1 MTDDGRGG
9 DVVGSVAECR
19 RYPVKS
25 MQGLVVDRLEVGA
38 DAVAGDRAR
47 GVVTR
52 DGVLLSAKQ
61 RRELLSAAADDD
73 GIELPDGRRLA
84 YGDEAVADALS
95 EWLGAE
101 VELAEPGDDHSVSY
115 RMTFDP
121 PDDTAELYDIPTPVG
136 TFLDLAPLHL
146 LTTATLDGVRRARPD
161 LDWDVRRFRPNLV
174 LDVEGEPFVED
185 GWSGR
190 HLSLGDGLVLSIDQP
205 TVRCAMPLRAQP
217 GLEREAGLYAALVEL
232 NGEHPNHLGVYGAVV
247 EPGPVRFGDEVRL
260 LP

>member
-1 MTDDGRGG
+1 MTDDGRDG
-9 DVVGSVAECR
+9 DRVGSVAECR

-61 RRELLSAAADDD
+61 RRELLLAAADDD
-73 GIELPDGRRLA
+73 GIELPNGRRFS
-84 YGDEAVADALS
+84 YGDSTMAGALS

-101 VELAEPGDDHSVSY
+101 VELAQPRDDHSMAY

-121 PDDTAELYDIPTPVG
+121 PDDTAELYDIPTPGG

-161 LDWDVRRFRPNLV
+161 LDWDVRRFRPNFV

-190 HLSLGDGLVLSIDQP
+190 HLAVGETLVLRIDQP
-205 TVRCAMPLRAQP
+205 TVRCAMPLRRQP
-217 GLEREAGLYAALVEL
+217 GLEGEAGLYDAMVAL
-232 NGEHPNHLGVYGAVV
+232 NGEHPNHLGVYAAVC
-247 EPGPVRFGDEVRL
+247 EPGPVRVGDDVRL